1 MASVGC
7 GGCVAAKLRV
17 PREVQLAR
25 RRAARAEVPFGLR
38 SRGGGGSAG
47 QGGDAWARLSAG
59 GSGGAV
65 GSALALGAAVALS
78 VTLSGPAAAAIIVG
92 EDYQPALGM
101 KTGIPEQC
109 TKVCKKNPPACAPC
123 KKRVAQGLS

>member
-7 GGCVAAKLRV
+7 GGCVAAKLGI
-17 PREVQLAR
+17 PREVQVAR
-25 RRAARAEVPFGLR
+25 RRAARAEVPCGGR
-38 SRGGGGSAG
+38 SRGGVSAG
-47 QGGDAWARLSAG
+47 QGGGAWARLSAG